1 MMTAQQAALR
11 PIETDI
17 RTGLEVI
24 RPSGPLLLVS
34 IDPAG
39 DTAVIGR
46 TFMMPAGSDDAVAW
60 TIAENAR
67 GRNCY
72 FTANIARSI
81 NKKPGKADMLL
92 GAFCWTDADPN
103 IFAHRSYTAARS
115 YLLNTLAPRLCDTA
129 SVVIDSGNGVQ
140 AFWRISDQVELPAHQ
155 DALERVNSLVGHAF
169 AGPGTHNVDRV
180 MRIPG
185 TINYPTASKL
195 KKGYPAEPS
204 ISRLL
209 FSRDTSYTLEQL
221 EQLAGAEHLNMRLT
235 DFLQRAPKAKAR
247 YEGDRAGLL
256 DASGSA
262 MDMSM
267 VSMLKLGG
275 FSYSE
280 VREIVGRW
288 PHGSDAGR
296 AQGERYWQRMWEHSD
311 GEGAAP
317 VAPVA
322 PAVAMPAPMK
332 GLERLDIAGFAEVVP
347 EPRRWIFKGWLPE
360 RVTGL
365 MHADGGTGK
374 TRIAMQMHVA
384 KAVGRDLFGMDPGE
398 PGVSVMFS
406 AEEESQSLRLILHE
420 VVRSF
425 SLSRS
430 DVELVEQNLHLID
443 LTAETAPIMYGPNGW
458 TALGHA
464 CLAYAMETSAT
475 FVSVD
480 NVTACYAG
488 PATEGAHIYGFVN
501 GWKSAVL
508 PASGSVMLLMH
519 ENKAAQT
526 TGNRVHAYS
535 GNAAWHNACRARIEL
550 TFDRDDPNAREIA
563 RPKSNYSAAMA
574 EPLRLLW
581 TSGAFQR
588 EAGSGLVESI
598 RGKADVD
605 AVVQVVREL
614 IASGQNVGASMRA
627 NNNAR
632 SLAVGRGMAVPPGGR
647 FFKAMDQAIA
657 AGKLRVEEYTNAGRN
672 VVKRIVLGG
681 QDDAL

>member
-1 MMTAQQAALR
+1 MPNDRPAMMQDQLDAIPAGLRALRQWVCWRLIRRGDGKPTKQPIQPNGQPATHGDPATWSSFEEVCAAAHRYDGIGFVFTEKDPYCGIDLDACFTMDGTLKEWAVETVMAAQEAECYIERTPSGLGLHIIGRAVLGAGRKKDHGQGGVEVYDRLRYFTVTGEQTVSGDVDNSLTPSVSVLMRKYFPPNEQAATV
-11 PIETDI
+11 PA
-17 RTGLEVI
+17 GEVI
-24 RPSGPLLLVS
+24 PDHEADQYATRCVQGAAADFLSFWHDKIDVHKHGGDRSVHRLSLLTKLS
-34 IDPAG
+34 LKLWAILGRQP
-39 DTAVIGR
+39 TANELR
-46 TFMMPAGSDDAVAW
+46 AVALRAPF
-60 TIAENAR
+60 IKHEMSSMR
-67 GRNCY
+67 G
-72 FTANIARSI
+72 
-81 NKKPGKADMLL
+81 K
-92 GAFCWTDADPN
+92 W
-103 IFAHRSYTAARS
+103 
-115 YLLNTLAPRLCDTA
+115 PRLAKTECPMA
-129 SVVIDSGNGVQ
+129 IG
-140 AFWRISDQVELPAHQ
+140 
-155 DALERVNSLVGHAF
+155 
-169 AGPGTHNVDRV
+169 
-180 MRIPG
+180 
-185 TINYPTASKL
+185 YASKNRI
-195 KKGYPAEPS
+195 E
-204 ISRLL
+204 
-209 FSRDTSYTLEQL
+209 
-221 EQLAGAEHLNMRLT
+221 
-235 DFLQRAPKAKAR
+235 
-247 YEGDRAGLL
+247 
-256 DASGSA
+256 
-262 MDMSM
+262 
-267 VSMLKLGG
+267 
-275 FSYSE
+275 
-280 VREIVGRW
+280 
-288 PHGSDAGR
+288 
-296 AQGERYWQRMWEHSD
+296 
-311 GEGAAP
+311 
-317 VAPVA
+317 A

-384 KAVGRDLFGMDPGE
+384 KAVGRDLFGMDPDE